1 MLSNDLPKHGKR
13 NPFAMTTIDLTVE
26 PLFKAIKFS
35 PISSTQDEIPGHLVL
50 DLFRSPVPVE
60 PPQKAK
66 LYLVPTTYGDE
77 YDPDF
82 APMPTSASELPEIY
96 NWALKYGVS
105 ALEIWSGK
113 RPAAQLARW
122 THRNIYSKLV
132 SGIGTLKECGRI
144 RKLHVT
150 EPLDGIVESVLTVRY
165 GDRLRS
171 LVMRFEG
178 IDQKWLCTEIFLI

>member
-1 MLSNDLPKHGKR
+1 
-13 NPFAMTTIDLTVE
+13 MTTYDLSVE
-26 PLFKAIKFS
+26 PTFQSIILS
-35 PISSTQDEIPGHLVL
+35 PISSTQDEIPGHPIL
-50 DLFRSPVPVE
+50 DLFRSPEPVV

-66 LYLVPTTYGDE
+66 LYLVPTSYGDE

-82 APMPTSASELPEIY
+82 APMPTSASELPDISS
-96 NWALKYGVS
+96 WALKYGVS
-105 ALEIWSGK
+105 ALEIWAGK

-132 SGIGTLKECGRI
+132 TDTGSVKEIGRI
-144 RKLHVT
+144 RKMHMS
-150 EPLDGIVESVLTVRY
+150 EPLDGIAESVLTVRY

-178 IDQKWLCTEIFLI
+178 IDQKWLCTELFLI